1 MFGKQASRFNQ
12 ISSSTAGRMIASMAV
27 DAYLCTASAYIYA
40 TLTSE
45 RQSLDEYKVHAE
57 VGENVCRKNANYLLA
72 VLPFSAEKEQGD
84 DA

>member
-1 MFGKQASRFNQ
+1 MQLLLVS
-12 ISSSTAGRMIASMAV
+12 V
-27 DAYLCTASAYIYA
+27 
-40 TLTSE
+40 
-45 RQSLDEYKVHAE
+45 SLQMNIKYMLVSGAE